1 MSKKR
6 ILFVRHGKTDWNGQF
21 RFQGKNDI
29 PLNEEGR
36 LQIHKL
42 SLRLLGEKNFRI
54 FSSPMARAEETAG
67 IIAALRRECDIQ
79 LREGLSEMCFGS
91 WESRT
96 LREIEIEN
104 PEEFRRWREDP
115 FTAIPPGGELFS
127 DLLPRVTTVLEE
139 ICSLEDSLIVVVS
152 HGGIIRAALV
162 ALLGLPPSSV
172 WRMKISNGSL
182 TGVDLGRSGPS
193 LAFLN
198 DELHSF
204 LPEEDIKKI
213 FFPA

>member
-21 RFQGKNDI
+21 RFQGKSDI
-29 PLNEEGR
+29 PLNDEGR
-36 LQIHKL
+36 RQAEKL
-42 SLRLLGEKNFRI
+42 GLRLRGGADFRI
-54 FSSPMARAEETAG
+54 FSSPLSRAAETAG
-67 IIAALRRECDIQ
+67 IIAAPRQKCDIQ
-79 LREGLSEMCFGS
+79 LREGLSEMCFGN

-96 LREIEIEN
+96 LHEIEIEN

-115 FTAIPPGGELFS
+115 FTAVPAGGELFS
-127 DLLPRVTTVLEE
+127 EVLPRVTAVLDE
-139 ICSLEDSLIVVVS
+139 IRSLEDSLIVVVS

-162 ALLGLPPSSV
+162 ALLGLPPSAA
-172 WRMKISNGSL
+172 WRMKISNVSL

-193 LAFLN
+193 LSFLN

-204 LPEEDIKKI
+204 LPEEDIKRI
-213 FFPA
+213 SFPA